1 MMNTLDELENKI
13 IFWGMERGITVNGN
27 PETQTLKLVSE
38 LGELAENIAKGRYEA
53 AKDDIGDM
61 IVVLIMIADLIG
73 TDIRTCLKVAY
84 DDIKDR
90 KGFLN
95 EHGVFV
101 KEGDDAE

>member
-1 MMNTLDELENKI
+1 MNTLDELENKVV
-13 IFWGMERGITVNGN
+13 FWGMERGITINGN
-27 PETQTLKLVSE
+27 PETQALKLASE
-38 LGELAENIAKGRYEA
+38 LGELADNIAKGRYKA

-61 IVVLIMIADLIG
+61 IVVLIMIAELIG

-101 KEGDDAE
+101 KEGDDGE